1 MRKTLSVAVVLF
13 ALTACGKKK
22 EGGTE
27 APPAGS
33 GSGSAVAAAP
43 AGSGSGS
50 GSAAPA
56 PTTPPAAGGKGM
68 AAAGNDAAVVTLF
81 RNALACKPDE
91 NGDVDSECPGMKA
104 LSDSNAF
111 EDGKADATLV
121 NLAEDG
127 DEKVRSLAYDKMDY
141 LGSKTLQ
148 DKAVAERIYAAAE
161 AEKAEKNQRG
171 AAGVVARFDVGATGT
186 FERLKKYYAAG
197 SKDVKKKLARVVGSA
212 ENTKN
217 EDVWAWHKSLLAD
230 PEPEVARE
238 AMGAYFGN
246 PGNLRRADV
255 CAIYK
260 ENFGHK
266 DAVVAS
272 KAASG
277 TAGAKDCAAD
287 LDAAIAEVEKR
298 GKAKDI
304 PSEATDFL
312 SVLGNP
318 FNNDA
323 VTPAQQKKKA
333 AVAKGLA
340 TNAALPDNIRR
351 GALEKLNE
359 ADPAAGKATAQSL
372 LKDKAIGDYAKSIV
386 DKK

>member
-1 MRKTLSVAVVLF
+1 MRKTLRVAMVLL
-13 ALTACGKKK
+13 ALAACGKKK

-27 APPAGS
+27 TPPAGS
-33 GSGSAVAAAP
+33 GSGSAAAAP
-43 AGSGSGS
+43 SGSGS

-56 PTTPPAAGGKGM
+56 PTTPPAAGGKGL
-68 AAAGNDAAVVTLF
+68 AAAGSDAAVVTLF
-81 RNALACKPDE
+81 KNAIACKVDDDG
-91 NGDVDSECPGMKA
+91 NFDSECPAIKT
-104 LSDSNAF
+104 LDDSKAF
-111 EDGKADATLV
+111 EDGKADATLL
-121 NLAEDG
+121 NAIEDG
-127 DEKVRSLAYDKMDY
+127 DEKVRYLAYDKF
-141 LGSKTLQ
+141 SNASEKTWQ
-148 DKAVAERIYAAAE
+148 DKAAAERILAVAE
-161 AEKAEKNQRG
+161 GEKSEKNQREV
-171 AAGVVARFDVGATGT
+171 ASLVARLDMKATGM
-186 FERLKKYYAAG
+186 FDRVKKYYASG
-197 SKDVKKKLARVVGSA
+197 SKDVKKKLARVVSSA

-217 EDVWAWHKSLLAD
+217 DEVWAWHKSLLAD

-238 AMGAYFGN
+238 AMSAYFGN
-246 PGNLRRADV
+246 PGNLRRPEV

-266 DAVVAS
+266 DAIVAA

-277 TAGAKDCAAD
+277 TAGAKDCSAD

-304 PSEATDFL
+304 PSDATDFL

-318 FNNDA
+318 FSNDA
-323 VTPAQQKKKA
+323 VTPAQKAKKA

-340 TNAALPDNIRR
+340 TNTALPDNIRR
-351 GALEKLNE
+351 GALEKLVE
-359 ADPAAGKATAQSL
+359 SDPAAGKATATSL